1 MQGLCDRNIVMTL
14 LVVPKLRKLTM
25 KLQKSI
31 LKNKFWVFFMGIFV
45 FSTMNIYQVQAAQAK
60 PPTSTTWYVN
70 LTSGSEKGATLNNW
84 MWYKGNDQGKKDLN
98 ISGVSISTVILDF
111 GAPVLQSG
119 LQGAS
124 TWGVFLNTSEIQTA
138 VWYFI
143 SGYYYGAGGV
153 NDTKI
158 FRVAVGTSNSGGNV
172 TFAHGQAW
180 AQMVNTLNAWV
191 RGNTST
197 NGKFFIYG
205 ASDIEPSFSTPT
217 VAYNWVNGYTNAWVS
232 PSFLLNYGSADG
244 CPQTN
249 TTTTPG
255 ACDNSWTQENIQYVS
270 WGATPSY
277 PFPEIYSTA
286 GGNAKQWQQLSL
298 YSYLAHG
305 SRMNIIGPLSQSQAC
320 IQRGGCS
327 GTNNTPDQAW
337 IQLWTYLNGDARTV
351 QNLSFST
358 DIAWRK

>member
-1 MQGLCDRNIVMTL
+1 MKMQKNIF
-14 LVVPKLRKLTM
+14 
-25 KLQKSI
+25 KSVSMI
-31 LKNKFWVFFMGIFV
+31 FFVGVFV
-45 FSTMNIYQVQAAQAK
+45 FSTVNIYQVQAAQVK

-70 LTSGSEKGATLNNW
+70 LTSSSEKGATINNW
-84 MWYKGNDQGKKDLN
+84 MWNAGNTQGKKDLN
-98 ISGVSISTVILDF
+98 VSGASISTVILDF

-158 FRVAVGTSNSGGNV
+158 LRVAVGTSNSGSNV
-172 TFAHGQAW
+172 TYAHGQTW
-180 AQMVNTLNAWV
+180 AQMVNTLNSWV
-191 RGNTST
+191 KGNTLTS
-197 NGKFFIYG
+197 GKFLVFG
-205 ASDIEPSFSTPT
+205 ASDIEPGFSTPT
-217 VAYNWVNGYTNAWVS
+217 VAYDWVNGYTSSWVS
-232 PSFLLNYGSADG
+232 PSYLLNYGSADG
-244 CPQTN
+244 CKTSG
-249 TTTTPG
+249 TITTPG
-255 ACDNSWTQENIQYVS
+255 TCSNGWTQENVQYVS
-270 WGATPSY
+270 WGAAPSY
-277 PFPEIYSTA
+277 PLPEIYSTA

-305 SRMNIIGPLSQSQAC
+305 SRMSIVGPLSQSQAC

-327 GTNNTPDQAW
+327 GTNNTSDQAW
-337 IQLWTYLNGDARTV
+337 TQLWTYLNGDAYTA